1 MKAFNGYNIV
11 HAMNNGSKDKD
22 LQNYVDWLNFK
33 NLKRRIDFEELNTLA
48 DINNHWYLK
57 EVLPQFIDR
66 AKKHGINDLYLTGS
80 WVRGTYRHPLKKES
94 KDKIELAKKVGS
106 SEISDLDFWTSE
118 TSREKFNEVFKE
130 FSNKIGIH
138 VSWVSWP
145 GPGILLTT
153 DTNSE
158 MVKSV
163 GCNENREISN
173 NYKNR
178 Y

>member
-66 AKKHGINDLYLTGS
+66 AKKHGINDLYL
-80 WVRGTYRHPLKKES
+80 R
-94 KDKIELAKKVGS
+94 I
-106 SEISDLDFWTSE
+106 
-118 TSREKFNEVFKE
+118 
-130 FSNKIGIH
+130 
-138 VSWVSWP
+138 
-145 GPGILLTT
+145 
-153 DTNSE
+153 
-158 MVKSV
+158 
-163 GCNENREISN
+163 
-173 NYKNR
+173 
-178 Y
+178 